1 MCRSLADCPQGEIK
15 DIQMALHH
23 VERCATSFI
32 IRKMQIKT
40 TKESSLTYQI
50 NKDSEA
56 WKSQCQAVRKRTVTP
71 CWWGR
76 PVGDALS

>member
-23 VERCATSFI
+23 VERYTTSFI

-56 WKSQCQAVRKRTVTP
+56 WKSQCRAVRKSTLTLR
-71 CWWGR
+71 WWGR